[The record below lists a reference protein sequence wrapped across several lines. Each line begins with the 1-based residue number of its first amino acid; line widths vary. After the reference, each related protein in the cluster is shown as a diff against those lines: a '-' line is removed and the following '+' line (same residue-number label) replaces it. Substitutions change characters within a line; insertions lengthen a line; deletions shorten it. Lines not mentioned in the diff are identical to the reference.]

1 MILAIDTST
10 QWTGLALAAEGQ
22 IEYEKIWKT
31 NRRHTVELAP
41 AIRLALDETGVP
53 TSALTVVAAALG
65 PGSFTSLRIGLA
77 MAKGLCL
84 SLKIPLIG
92 IPSLDIT
99 AQGQPP
105 MDLPMICVLKSGRER
120 FAACEYRCVEGS
132 WQSVTGIENIG
143 IDDLIK
149 RIISPTIIRGEIDA
163 HERRLLKRRWRNA
176 LVAEPADNLR
186 RPSLLAQM
194 ALHRLEEGSVDS
206 APTLAPIYI
215 HTISHPTV

>member
-10 QWTGLALAAEGQ
+10 QWTGLALASEGQ
-22 IEYEKIWKT
+22 IWYEKIWRT
-31 NRRHTVELAP
+31 SRRHTVELAP
-41 AIRLALDETGVP
+41 AIRQALNETGVQ
-53 TSALTVVAAALG
+53 TSALTAVAAALG

-105 MDLPMICVLKSGRER
+105 MGLPMICVLKSGRER
-120 FAACEYRCVEGS
+120 FAACEYRCADGR
-132 WQSVTGIENIG
+132 WQAVSGIENAG
-143 IDDLIK
+143 IEDLTK
-149 RIISPTIIRGEIDA
+149 RIIAPTIIRGEIDA
-163 HERRLLKRRWRNA
+163 HERRMFKRRWRNA
-176 LVAEPADNLR
+176 LVAEPAENLR

-194 ALHRLEEGSVDS
+194 ALRRLEEGSGDS
-206 APTLAPIYI
+206 AATLAPIYI
-215 HTISHPTV
+215 HTINHPTV